1 MTEPP
6 SWGVETSTGLGLIM
20 PRRSNYGT
28 RHQPPAPPHFTPPAS
43 TLHSLGTPKSSPSL
57 QRFGHQ
63 SSMSC
68 EDDVQYSSTL
78 PDQQHTQS
86 SRCYRVSKL
95 SKMSE
100 MRTST
105 MLICYQ
111 VYSRLRVQVR
121 RRCDWIT
128 GSSATRRVVLES
140 VYYAGLDNP
149 ELRVF

>member
-1 MTEPP
+1 
-6 SWGVETSTGLGLIM
+6 
-20 PRRSNYGT
+20 
-28 RHQPPAPPHFTPPAS
+28 
-43 TLHSLGTPKSSPSL
+43 
-57 QRFGHQ
+57 
-63 SSMSC
+63 
-68 EDDVQYSSTL
+68 
-78 PDQQHTQS
+78 
-86 SRCYRVSKL
+86 
-95 SKMSE
+95 
-100 MRTST
+100 